1 MQITQLF
8 DNAAAHA
15 VEVVDKLNAD
25 RSMTEV
31 QYAEA
36 ITRTGEVI
44 IMAALREIAETD
56 PAEADRLMRAMH
68 TAMQA
73 EEAGAQ

>member
-15 VEVVDKLNAD
+15 VEVVDKLNAG
-25 RSMTEV
+25 RSMTEA
-31 QYAEA
+31 QYVEA
-36 ITRTGEVI
+36 ITRTGEAI
-44 IMAALREIAETD
+44 IMATLHEIAETD
-56 PAEADRLMRAMH
+56 PAEADRLARAMH
-68 TAMQA
+68 AAMQA